1 MQPTASNP
9 IDILKQQIAASRR
22 ILHDLWN
29 AHGASDPAVVAAS
42 VELDCLINQYHRLK
56 WERADRPDY
65 QELSE

>member
-1 MQPTASNP
+1 MQPTNSNS

-42 VELDCLINQYHRLK
+42 VELDRLINQYHRLK
-56 WERADRPDY
+56 WERPNY